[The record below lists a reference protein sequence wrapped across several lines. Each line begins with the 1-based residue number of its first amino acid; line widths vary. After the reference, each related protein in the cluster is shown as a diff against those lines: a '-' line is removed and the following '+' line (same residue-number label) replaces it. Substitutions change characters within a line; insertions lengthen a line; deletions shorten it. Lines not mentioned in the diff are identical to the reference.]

1 MRQMTDHVL
10 ETIKGPLKGPA
21 TGILDFRAPFNAAE
35 VALIQGGVVPA
46 GRCMCLNSSGEL
58 ILGVGNATPPLFVT
72 HNSDDYDIAI
82 DGGTLSSD
90 YGAYSPGMSG
100 NAVALSGLGGFELET
115 TEFLTNL
122 NYAINDPLTAAV
134 STGVAATM
142 LSTSGKLTNSSVKPY
157 SHCVVGWVTKAFTA
171 ASPNKSAHGVPVLR
185 FWSDFLPKITGIAEP
200 TWV

>member
-10 ETIKGPLKGPA
+10 ETVKGPLKGPA
-21 TGILDFRAPFNAAE
+21 TGILDFKAKFNAAE
-35 VALIQGGVVPA
+35 VALISGGVIPA

-82 DGGTLSSD
+82 DGGSLSSD
-90 YGAYSPGMSG
+90 YGAYAPSMSG
-100 NAVALSGLGGFELET
+100 GAVALSGLGGFELET
-115 TEFLTNL
+115 SEFLTNL
-122 NYAINDPLTAAV
+122 NYANNDPLTAPV

-142 LSTSGKLTNSSVKPY
+142 LSASGKLTNASVKPY
-157 SHCVVGWVTKAFTA
+157 ASNVVGWVTRPHTPNVTA
-171 ASPNKSAHGVPVLR
+171 KNAHGVYTLR
-185 FWSDFLPKITGIAEP
+185 FWTDFLPKIAGITEP